1 MTDETHTVN
10 DLDALLASDPL
21 ELSKSPEDLAKIVAY
36 YRQRRTAREAG
47 IKPSRRG
54 GGTTAKTAP
63 AIDLNALGLLAKP
76 VTAKPVRR

>member
-1 MTDETHTVN
+1 MTDETNAVN

-47 IKPSRRG
+47 IKPSRRDG
-54 GGTTAKTAP
+54 GSAKSAP